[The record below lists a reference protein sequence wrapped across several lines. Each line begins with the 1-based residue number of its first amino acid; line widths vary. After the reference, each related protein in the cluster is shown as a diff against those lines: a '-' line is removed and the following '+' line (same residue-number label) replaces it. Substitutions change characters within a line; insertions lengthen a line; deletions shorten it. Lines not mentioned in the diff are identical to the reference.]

1 MFYNELS
8 QVLFLRNNYLKKVD
22 PGQFVDLEENS
33 ELTNY
38 ENINKWYTRTM
49 PQDPTFPMIQAVD
62 GDLRD
67 SFLKSI

>member
-49 PQDPTFPMIQAVD
+49 PQEPTFPMI
-62 GDLRD
+62 
-67 SFLKSI
+67 